1 MGIED
6 LKDELH
12 SLLLQRSLV
21 DSDIERLKCDRKFF
35 SIEIKRVQKEI
46 KRELRINE
54 RKSNSRM

>member
-21 DSDIERLKCDRKFF
+21 DSDIKRLKHDRKAF
-35 SIEIKRVQKEI
+35 SIEIKQVQKEI
-46 KRELRINE
+46 KRELRLNE